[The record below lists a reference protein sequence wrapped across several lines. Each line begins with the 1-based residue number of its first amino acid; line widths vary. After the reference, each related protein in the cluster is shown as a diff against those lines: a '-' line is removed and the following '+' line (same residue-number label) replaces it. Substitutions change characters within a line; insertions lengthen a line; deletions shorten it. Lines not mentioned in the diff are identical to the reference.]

1 MTGAIASAMAE
12 NVTIQD
18 IACAL
23 AGTDEYAARVRY
35 EVLLPSMAEPVVYD
49 LELNAA
55 SPVEPDSRS
64 PCDYL
69 IAWNLRD
76 REGGDGFAS
85 YFGGH
90 LYRYRDHRL
99 AEYHA
104 DRNPMP
110 FAPGGDISRG
120 VQRTTQFVELLP
132 AHLGALLGRMAT
144 DSAYTY
150 TLTDRTDGWHLKGVE
165 RVGGYDGRLFSYVFD
180 HGTLLPLRSE
190 VNNNPDQ
197 ISEQVVTVTYLPAE
211 KEVTVPLTEPELM
224 ALYPDVFSTY
234 REGTYTL
241 TELPGRALP
250 QLSAQTPTGD
260 RYTRHRG
267 PDEHGM
273 PAVLV
278 FLDPAVD
285 SAAGTIRDVRA
296 ALATLPRAT
305 RVLWVLT
312 GRGVPD
318 TRVLGLDRPG
328 PDETVLVNTDD
339 IARRC
344 GVTAAPAMI
353 FVDAKGIVRDIQSG
367 LNNDM
372 RGIVI
377 QKTTN
382 TY

>member
-1 MTGAIASAMAE
+1 MTAAIASAMAE
-12 NVTIQD
+12 TITIQD
-18 IACAL
+18 IASAL
-23 AGTDEYAARVRY
+23 AGADEYASGARY
-35 EVLLPSMAEPVVYD
+35 EVLLPSMAEPIVYD
-49 LELNAA
+49 LELN
-55 SPVEPDSRS
+55 SSTSVVPDSLS
-64 PCDYL
+64 PCDYM
-69 IAWNLRD
+69 ITWHLRD

-104 DRNPMP
+104 DRSPVS
-110 FAPGGDISRG
+110 FAPRGDISRG
-120 VQRTTQFVELLP
+120 VQSTTQFVELLP
-132 AHLGALLGRMAT
+132 AHLATLIGIMAD
-144 DSAYTY
+144 DSTYTY
-150 TLTDRTDGWHLKGVE
+150 TLTERPDGWHLKGVQ
-165 RVGGYDGRLFSYVFD
+165 RVGGYDGRLFTYVFD
-180 HGTLLPLRSE
+180 RHSLMPLRSE

-197 ISEQVVTVTYLPAE
+197 ISEQVVTVTYIPTD
-211 KEVTVPLTEPELM
+211 KEVTVPMTEPELM
-224 ALYPDVFSTY
+224 ALFPDVFSTY

-250 QLSAQTPTGD
+250 QLSAQTVMGD
-260 RYTRHRG
+260 RYIRHRG
-267 PDEHGM
+267 PDEHGL

-285 SAAGTIRDVRA
+285 SATDTVRDVRA

-305 RVLWVLT
+305 RVLWVLA
-312 GRGVPD
+312 GRSAD
-318 TRVLGLDRPG
+318 TRTLGLDSTG

-344 GVTAAPAMI
+344 GVTASPAMI
-353 FVDAKGIVRDIQSG
+353 FVDGKGIVRDVQSG